1 MATQQVMSPNDLDEF
16 SSFIEEKKPAPK
28 SDTMAKKGQKIK
40 KESQEEQGTIPLSDL
55 KAISARLLELERM
68 ERSRQATVQAKK
80 DSSRIFKE
88 WDISNNGVI
97 SINDAHN
104 MINQLG
110 IPINYNETKILISTN
125 NKENIESLDLAAFM
139 NLIFSNNQ
147 KLGLDNFE
155 SNR

>member
-1 MATQQVMSPNDLDEF
+1 MILAIRRRYTNRKNF
-16 SSFIEEKKPAPK
+16 
-28 SDTMAKKGQKIK
+28 AK
-40 KESQEEQGTIPLSDL
+40 
-55 KAISARLLELERM
+55 
-68 ERSRQATVQAKK
+68 
-80 DSSRIFKE
+80 IFKE

>member
-1 MATQQVMSPNDLDEF
+1 MILAIRRRYTNRNNF
-16 SSFIEEKKPAPK
+16 
-28 SDTMAKKGQKIK
+28 AK
-40 KESQEEQGTIPLSDL
+40 
-55 KAISARLLELERM
+55 
-68 ERSRQATVQAKK
+68 
-80 DSSRIFKE
+80 IFKE